1 MLRHVRMLQIAD
13 SALPIGG
20 YTHSWGLE
28 TAITARRVMDAPT
41 LEQWTAG
48 WLRHSLAPL
57 EGVVVACSARVAHA
71 GAASEV
77 WALNQLMEVSLLPG
91 SIRRASTEMGL
102 QLLELAETW
111 EWSSR
116 SLAPYMQ
123 RPAEAAPWHHSV
135 AFGLLGAIAGA
146 EPEEVVT
153 AYLHQAALGMIS
165 AGVRGIPVGHTHG
178 QQVLAY
184 LQGTIGA
191 LAVEVSGRD
200 VALAGNGSPWYDIQC
215 EAQTTLY
222 ARVFRS

>member
-1 MLRHVRMLQIAD
+1 MLQIAD

-20 YTHSWGLE
+20 YTDSWGLE
-28 TAITARRVMDAPT
+28 TAITERRVTDAAT
-41 LEQWTAG
+41 LEEWTSH

-57 EGVVVACSARVAHA
+57 EGVVVAGAARAGHA
-71 GAASEV
+71 GAPAEV
-77 WALNQLMEVSLLPG
+77 WALNQLIEATLLPAT
-91 SIRRASTEMGL
+91 IRRASTEMGH

-111 EWSSR
+111 EWS
-116 SLAPYMQ
+116 APALGPF
-123 RPAEAAPWHHSV
+123 RHPPAGSAPWHHAV
-135 AFGLLGAIAGA
+135 AFGLLGALSGS

-153 AYLHQAALGMIS
+153 AFLHQAALGMIS

>member
-28 TAITARRVMDAPT
+28 PAITARRVADAPS

-48 WLRHSLAPL
+48 WLRHSLGPL
-57 EGVVVACSARVAHA
+57 EGVVVACSSRAARA
-71 GAASEV
+71 GSASEV
-77 WALNQLMEVSLLPG
+77 WALNELMGATLLPG

-102 QLLELAETW
+102 QLLELAQTW
-111 EWSSR
+111 EWSSGG
-116 SLAPYMQ
+116 LVPYLRQ
-123 RPAEAAPWHHSV
+123 PAGAAPWHHAV

-146 EPEEVVT
+146 EPEEVV
-153 AYLHQAALGMIS
+153 AAFLHQAALGMIS

-184 LQGTIGA
+184 LQGTICD
-191 LAVEVSGRD
+191 LAAELVEREAQSAGSGS
-200 VALAGNGSPWYDIQC
+200 AWYDIQC
-215 EAQTTLY
+215 EDQTTLY